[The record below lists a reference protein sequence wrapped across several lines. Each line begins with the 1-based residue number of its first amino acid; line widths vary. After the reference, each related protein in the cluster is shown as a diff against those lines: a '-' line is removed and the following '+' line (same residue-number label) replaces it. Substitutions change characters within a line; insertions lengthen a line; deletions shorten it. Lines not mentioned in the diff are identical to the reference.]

1 MTETRASAT
10 MNLVNEA
17 MASLRMTLDH
27 HDKDIQE
34 IQKIQGIHTK
44 KLNEMNQNIHT
55 ILQRLNSTEVN
66 SHTPQRNTSQ
76 NQNFVLTLARLVKLE
91 FPHFS
96 CDDPSSWVYKANQYF
111 GYYQTPITEKLLIA
125 SFHMDL
131 EALIWF

>member
-27 HDKDIQE
+27 HDQDIQE
-34 IQKIQGIHTK
+34 IQKIQGIHTR

-55 ILQRLNSTEVN
+55 ILQKLNSTEVN

-76 NQNFVLTLARLVKLE
+76 NQNFVLTLARPVKLE

-111 GYYQTPITEKLLIA
+111 GYYQTPIIEKLLIA